1 MISRYI
7 RENILGFVAIFLA
20 MGGIA
25 VAAGLPKNSVKSK
38 QIKNGQVKSVDV
50 ADNALTG
57 VDINESSLQG
67 IEGQAGAIGPQ
78 GPPGP
83 QGSQGPPGPSTG
95 PAGGDLAGTYPNPL
109 IAGSSVNSAKVADD
123 TLTGADIGSGEVE
136 PGDTATIPAARVGR
150 IGSGNQSIPNV
161 TSTAIV
167 FSSERLDTAG
177 LHDFVNLTRLTAP
190 IDGIYEITGTLA

>member
-83 QGSQGPPGPSTG
+83 QGSQGP
-95 PAGGDLAGTYPNPL
+95 A
-109 IAGSSVNSAKVADD
+109 
-123 TLTGADIGSGEVE
+123 
-136 PGDTATIPAARVGR
+136 AT
-150 IGSGNQSIPNV
+150 SQ
-161 TSTAIV
+161 
-167 FSSERLDTAG
+167 
-177 LHDFVNLTRLTAP
+177 AP
-190 IDGIYEITGTLA
+190 IQIR